1 MTTMILPSRTNHVAD
16 RVNRDAPRIR
26 VSVNLQAEVLSPAIA
41 RRKANVWLLETVGNL
56 LGAENPEL
64 VLDDASTPLRP
75 LWRCDVVLGLPSVAT
90 PGAGD
95 RYLIGKI
102 AVDAVTGKI
111 VDPERCAAE
120 LHANAAAAVS

>member
-1 MTTMILPSRTNHVAD
+1 MTTMILPSRTKHVAD

-64 VLDDASTPLRP
+64 VLDDASNPLRP
-75 LWRCDVVLGLPSVAT
+75 LWRCDVVLGLPSLAT
-90 PGAGD
+90 PGTGD

-102 AVDAVTGKI
+102 VVDAVTGEI

-120 LHANAAAAVS
+120 LHANAAAAVN

>member
-1 MTTMILPSRTNHVAD
+1 MTTMILPSRTKHVAD

-64 VLDDASTPLRP
+64 VLGDASNPLRT
-75 LWRCDVVLGLPSVAT
+75 LWRCDVVLGLPSLTT
-90 PGAGD
+90 PGTGD

-102 AVDAVTGKI
+102 VVDAVTGEI

-120 LHANAAAAVS
+120 LHANGAAAFN

>member
-1 MTTMILPSRTNHVAD
+1 MTTLILPAHTKHVAD
-16 RVNRDAPRIR
+16 RANRDAPRIR

-75 LWRCDVVLGLPSVAT
+75 LWRCDVVLGLPSLVT

-102 AVDAVTGKI
+102 VVDAVTSEI
-111 VDPERCAAE
+111 VDPEHRAAE
-120 LHANAAAAVS
+120 LHANTAAAFS